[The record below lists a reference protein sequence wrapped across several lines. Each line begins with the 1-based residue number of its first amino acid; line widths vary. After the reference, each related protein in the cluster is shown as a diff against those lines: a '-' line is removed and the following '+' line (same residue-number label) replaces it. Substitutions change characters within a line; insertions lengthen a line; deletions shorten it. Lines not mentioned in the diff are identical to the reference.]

1 MMEEW
6 RPVVGYEGLYEVSN
20 TGQVRS
26 LDKYDTKGRFLRG
39 KTLKLLECTNGY
51 LMIGLNKN
59 GIRKVY
65 LVHRLVAEAFIERF
79 DGLYEVNHKD
89 ENKKNNS
96 VDNLEWCSKKYN
108 NNYGT
113 KIERQKRTMFNLG
126 YWKEGNNNKDRNR
139 KYYYLHRDDIL
150 QKKREKYKNSK

>member
-1 MMEEW
+1 MEEW

-20 TGQVRS
+20 TGQIRS
-26 LDKYDTKGRFLRG
+26 IDKYDTKGRFLRG
-39 KTLKLLECTNGY
+39 KILKLLKCRNGY

-59 GIRKVY
+59 GIRKGY
-65 LVHRLVAEAFIERF
+65 LVHRLVADAFIERP

-89 ENKKNNS
+89 EDKTNNI
-96 VDNLEWCSKKYN
+96 VENLEWCDHKYN

-113 KIERQKRTMFNLG
+113 KIERQKSTMFNIG
-126 YWKEGNNNKDRNR
+126 YWKEGNNNKDRCK
-139 KYYYLHRDDIL
+139 KYYYLHRDYLL

>member
-1 MMEEW
+1 MTEEW

-26 LDKYDTKGRFLRG
+26 LDRYDINGRFLRG

-51 LMIGLNKN
+51 LMIKLHKN
-59 GIRKVY
+59 GIIKNI
-65 LVHRLVAEAFIERF
+65 LVHRLVAEAFIPVVE
-79 DGLYEVNHKD
+79 GLSEVNHKD
-89 ENKKNNS
+89 EDKKNNS

-126 YWKEGNNNKDRNR
+126 YWKEGNNNKDRCR
-139 KYYYLHRDDIL
+139 KYYYLHRDDLL

>member
-1 MMEEW
+1 MEEW
-6 RPVVGYEGLYEVSN
+6 RLVVGYEGLYEVSN

-39 KTLKLLECTNGY
+39 KTLKLLECSNGY
-51 LMIGLNKN
+51 LLIGLSKN

-65 LVHRLVAEAFIERF
+65 LVHRLVAEAFIERS

-113 KIERQKRTMFNLG
+113 KIERQKQTMFNLG
-126 YWKEGNNNKDRNR
+126 YWKEGNNNKDRCRN
-139 KYYYLHRDDIL
+139 YYYLHRDDIL